1 MRYALWCLNLRFTPL
16 NLLRLRLKSFNR
28 GRHNRCYAIFHAH
41 FFFSSLKNTK
51 GEKEMFKI
59 SFTGHRPQKL
69 PVARYQSHVRQF
81 LSAQLSLH
89 PDLLVISGGALGVD
103 QVAAEAS
110 LDLGIPFVFIL
121 PFPVDVMAARWPS
134 SARKHLTF
142 LISRAVHTYTV
153 QRSFSMSGYQRRNE
167 VMVDHCDLL
176 CAVFDGSPGGTANCI
191 RYAQDVSTEIH
202 FIPL

>member
-1 MRYALWCLNLRFTPL
+1 ML
-16 NLLRLRLKSFNR
+16 
-28 GRHNRCYAIFHAH
+28 
-41 FFFSSLKNTK
+41 
-51 GEKEMFKI
+51 FKI

-69 PVARYQSHVRQF
+69 SVDRYKSQVHQF

-103 QVAAEAS
+103 QVSAEVS

-121 PFPVDVMAARWPS
+121 PFPVDVMSARWSS
-134 SARKHLTF
+134 SARKHL
-142 LISRAVHTYTV
+142 LDLVSHAVHTYTV
-153 QRSFSMSGYQRRNE
+153 QHSFSMSGYQRRNE

-176 CAVFDGSPGGTANCI
+176 CAVYDGSPGGTANCI
-191 RYAQDVSTEIH
+191 RYAQDVGTKIH